1 MIASKE
7 IDMAGKGI
15 AAVRIATGAIFFLF
29 AEYKVAGAEW
39 AHGGFEGW
47 IRGYVDGGM
56 PVGFFRP
63 VLTGFALVHPVL
75 CAELVAWGEMAI
87 AVSLLLG
94 LMVRAASVGGAAL
107 MSMMAL
113 ATWFAPGHGAAL
125 WKYFGANLDHLPLL
139 MLFVI
144 FYAAGAGDVWGLDGF
159 LERRKMRAGASV

>member
-1 MIASKE
+1 MNGL
-7 IDMAGKGI
+7 AGKVI
-15 AAVRIATGAIFFLF
+15 AGVRIATGGIFFLF
-29 AEYKVAGAEW
+29 AEYKVAGPEW

-47 IRGYVDGGM
+47 IRQFVDGGM

-63 VLTGFALVHPVL
+63 VLTGFALVHPEL
-75 CAELVAWGEMAI
+75 CAWLVAIGEMAI

-107 MSMMAL
+107 MLLMAL
-113 ATWFAPGHGAAL
+113 ATWFAPGHGAPL

-144 FYAAGAGDVWGLDGF
+144 FYAARAGDVWGLDGF
-159 LERRKMRAGASV
+159 FARRM